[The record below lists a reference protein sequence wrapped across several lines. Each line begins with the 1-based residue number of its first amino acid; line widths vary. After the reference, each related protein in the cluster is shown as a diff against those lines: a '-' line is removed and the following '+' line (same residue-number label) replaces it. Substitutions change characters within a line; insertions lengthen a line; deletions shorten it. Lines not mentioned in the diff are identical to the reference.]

1 MVSRI
6 VRNIIIIMTLIVL
19 VIIVAVNYIVNT
31 STQKQLY
38 YDIAAIP
45 KNKVGLLL
53 GTAKY
58 NDKGRNI
65 INQYYQNRID
75 AAVALYMAGKIDYI
89 IVSGDSNTIYYN
101 EPVLM
106 KKDLI
111 ARGVPAN
118 RIFMDNAGFRTLDS
132 ILRCRDIFGED
143 HFTIISQEFHD
154 QRALY
159 IANHKQVTA
168 VAFCAKD
175 GDMWWFSYF
184 REKFARVKM
193 VLDLLQNTQA
203 RYYGEKVEI
212 KTPNP

>member
-1 MVSRI
+1 MLFAI
-6 VRNIIIIMTLIVL
+6 VGTIS
-19 VIIVAVNYIVNT
+19 YIVSAAT
-31 STQKQLY
+31 RQQMY
-38 YDIAAIP
+38 YDVATIP

-53 GTAKY
+53 GTAKFK
-58 NDKGRNI
+58 DKGRNI
-65 INQYYQNRID
+65 TNLYYQNRID

-106 KKDLI
+106 KNDLI

-118 RIFMDNAGFRTLDS
+118 RIYMDNAGFRTLDS

-143 HFTIISQEFHD
+143 HVTIISQAFHD

-168 VAFCAKD
+168 IAFCAQD
-175 GDMWWFSYF
+175 GDELWFSYL

-193 VLDLLQNTQA
+193 MLDLVQNTQA
-203 RYYGEKVEI
+203 QYYGEKIQI
-212 KTPNP
+212 KAAKA